1 MTKRA
6 NDLCVRQ
13 LLNESRDKLA
23 QLSKYKNWE
32 DIVQQLGWE
41 SAEKHIRQN
50 VTNLPREWDTETIT
64 ELMELVIRPNT
75 IRERGNAAA
84 HASIDHDD
92 LKDAIET
99 YPIGRHRSL
108 LEKLYEFAF
117 GVTL

>member
-6 NDLCVRQ
+6 NDLCVHQ
-13 LLNESRDKLA
+13 LLNESRDKFA
-23 QLSKYKNWE
+23 QLSKYKDWE

-41 SAEKHIRQN
+41 SAEMHIRQN
-50 VTNLPREWDTETIT
+50 LSNLPCEWDTETIK

-84 HASIDHDD
+84 HASIDHDE
-92 LKDAIET
+92 LKHAIGT

-117 GVTL
+117 